1 MKIEKKYIIAG
12 VLGVVSIAVALAYLQ
27 YKKLMDYTIK
37 LKGLKLKTLSAKNV
51 AFDLFLN
58 FTNNSSLKFD
68 IVEQQYKVYLN
79 DSFVTELVNYSPT
92 NIMPKATS
100 VIGINVSFDPTKV
113 LNILNKNY
121 ASILLHP
128 ETVKIKVD
136 VKLKVLLYGFKV
148 SIPFVFEDTL
158 KGLIDLGKQPKV

>member
-1 MKIEKKYIIAG
+1 MKVEKKYIIAG

-37 LKGLKLKTLSAKNV
+37 LKGARLKTFSAKGV
-51 AFDLFLN
+51 VFDLFLN
-58 FTNNSSLKFD
+58 FTNNSSLKFE
-68 IVEQQYKVYLN
+68 IVEQQYKAYLN
-79 DSFVTELVNYSPT
+79 NNFITELVNYSPT
-92 NIMPKATS
+92 VIAPKSTS
-100 VIGINVSFDPTKV
+100 VIGVNVSFDPTKV

-158 KGLIDLGKQPKV
+158 KALLDLGRQPKV